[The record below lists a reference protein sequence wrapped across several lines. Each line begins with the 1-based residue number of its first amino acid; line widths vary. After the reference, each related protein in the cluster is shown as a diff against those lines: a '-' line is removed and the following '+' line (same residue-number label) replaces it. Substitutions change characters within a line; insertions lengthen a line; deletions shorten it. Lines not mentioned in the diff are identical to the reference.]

1 MSYKGNYVCMFVNVS
16 SIWDLLSETAMV
28 KIIRYYDI
36 VSICC
41 IIIPFAK
48 VFKL

>member
-28 KIIRYYDI
+28 LVKIIRYYDI
-36 VSICC
+36 VSIR
-41 IIIPFAK
+41 
-48 VFKL
+48 